1 MAITQNLLEYAK
13 SISSELEIEKDR
25 VRRLIG
31 SSHWQTDGEHKEA
44 VLRRVIR
51 SMAPE
56 LFRIGCGFV
65 CYPQS
70 QESSSQLDILVVSK
84 LRPKLYQDGNLM
96 FVTANTAEAVA
107 EVKTKTVKGKK
118 FLEVLRKLA
127 DNLEQI
133 RSTSEQD
140 KPCWGGLF
148 IYEENN
154 SLTHKYVLQSLQKV
168 TKGNVNR
175 AINCISIAQNLF
187 IRFWPNGHPDTS
199 PERQAMWHS
208 YQLNKLAQAY
218 FIGNLLFHI
227 TPNISIDDAAAWF
240 PITGTKER
248 KRCYY
253 AEVSKSKAKSF

>member
-13 SISSELEIEKDR
+13 SISSELDIEKDR

-56 LFRIGCGFV
+56 LFCIGCGFV

-70 QESSSQLDILVVSK
+70 QESSSQLDILVASK
-84 LRPKLYQDGNLM
+84 LRPKLYQDDNLM

-107 EVKTKTVKGKK
+107 EVKTKISKGKS

-133 RSTSEQD
+133 RSRSEQD

-148 IYEENN
+148 IYEEDN

-168 TKGNVNR
+168 TESKVNR
-175 AINCISIAQNLF
+175 AINCISIGKDLF

-199 PERQAMWHS
+199 PKQQPMWHS
-208 YQLNKLAQAY
+208 YNLNMLAQAY

-227 TPNISIDDAAAWF
+227 TPNTSIDDAAAWF
-240 PITGTKER
+240 PIPGTKES
-248 KRCYY
+248 KKSYY
-253 AEVSKSKAKSF
+253 AEVSKNTAKPF

>member
-31 SSHWQTDGEHKEA
+31 SNHWQTDGEHKEA

-56 LFRIGCGFV
+56 IFRIGCGFV
-65 CYPQS
+65 CYPKSRQ
-70 QESSSQLDILVVSK
+70 SSSQLDILVASK
-84 LRPKLYQDGNLM
+84 LRPKLYQDDNLM

-107 EVKTKTVKGKK
+107 EVKTKIGKGRK

-133 RSTSEQD
+133 RARSEQD

-148 IYEENN
+148 IYEDDG
-154 SLTHKYVLQSLQKV
+154 SLTHKYVLESLQKV
-168 TKGNVNR
+168 TNGNVIR
-175 AINCISIAQNLF
+175 SINCISIAKDLF

-208 YQLNKLAQAY
+208 YQLKMLAQAY
-218 FIGNLLFHI
+218 FIGNLIFHI
-227 TPNISIDDAAAWF
+227 TPNTSMDDAVAWF
-240 PITGTKER
+240 PIPGTKER
-248 KRCYY
+248 ERCYY
-253 AEVSKSKAKSF
+253 AEVSESKAKPF